1 MKTRLDHSHWFQRL
15 LTAAFVWLV
24 IQGNCQAQTAPGP
37 EGLSAEEWQLVL
49 DHRAKK
55 AQSATKAR
63 KSATSVEVVRLGSNA
78 LSQKKE
84 PLMVP
89 LSFEPLAALAS
100 AQPRSGRVVIVHR
113 NSLGYDFL
121 PGQMQD
127 EPVAGDLY
135 NNSYPFFRG
144 LLSGLRLR
152 SDLEGLKPVYA
163 LLDKGLNQRTGAPR
177 AANGL
182 GAMET
187 ATSQEEDLAAEI
199 GYVRDGLT
207 DSEVWTAK
215 GVLYLPL
222 SYINAAG
229 DPLSLLPDVLG
240 YENTWTIFY
249 PAIRFNRDSSK
260 DGTAGEINQL
270 DFMIGADFNYYP
282 APGKLNESIREIL
295 ENPLGQLGGVFRV
308 AAGVRTNFD
317 FESAEPIT
325 EWSFQPVK
333 KEAGLNSYLD
343 AGDRKTMAFRPR
355 MILKALAQATQAD
368 IDPEDLNL
376 SKEAIMPLGFE
387 AGFSFKP
394 EMLGDTWGK
403 MELSAVYRCVY
414 DVLNDNAFHGL
425 FTAKLQLPMVIGQST
440 EAGWVLSYERGDDLD
455 TYEEIDE
462 LKLGLS
468 VRF

>member
-1 MKTRLDHSHWFQRL
+1 MKTHLDHSYWFQRL
-15 LTAAFVWLV
+15 LTAALVWLA
-24 IQGNCQAQTAPGP
+24 IQGHCQAQTAPRP

-49 DHRAKK
+49 DHRARR
-55 AQSATKAR
+55 APSATQDGKP
-63 KSATSVEVVRLGSNA
+63 ATFKEVVRLGSKA
-78 LSQKKE
+78 LSGKKE

-89 LSFEPLAALAS
+89 LSFEPLAARAS
-100 AQPRSGRVVIVHR
+100 VQPRSGRVVIVHR

-121 PGQMQD
+121 RGRRRTSPSQ
-127 EPVAGDLY
+127 ETCITIVTH
-135 NNSYPFFRG
+135 FRG

-163 LLDKGLNQRTGAPR
+163 LLDDARSQRTGAPR

-249 PAIRFNRDSSK
+249 PAIRFNRDSST
-260 DGTAGEINQL
+260 DGTPGEINQL

-308 AAGVRTNFD
+308 AAGV
-317 FESAEPIT
+317 APILI
-325 EWSFQPVK
+325 SKARNPSQN
-333 KEAGLNSYLD
+333 GRSSLS
-343 AGDRKTMAFRPR
+343 RKR
-355 MILKALAQATQAD
+355 L
-368 IDPEDLNL
+368 
-376 SKEAIMPLGFE
+376 
-387 AGFSFKP
+387 
-394 EMLGDTWGK
+394 
-403 MELSAVYRCVY
+403 V
-414 DVLNDNAFHGL
+414 
-425 FTAKLQLPMVIGQST
+425 
-440 EAGWVLSYERGDDLD
+440 
-455 TYEEIDE
+455 
-462 LKLGLS
+462 
-468 VRF
+468 